1 MEMKI
6 GVKANVTWELRRD
19 GKVIDSGERHNLL
32 LEDGYEIIVDLLG
45 GLGGQGELVCIAVGD
60 SDTAVSSSQTD
71 LQGAEMHRDTC
82 TNVRV
87 GHRCRCY
94 YNFAAGEATGT
105 IKEAII
111 ADTNAVK
118 GARKCAARV
127 VIGPIVKGAPDA
139 LHIIWDFDFEVV

>member
-6 GVKANVTWELRRD
+6 GVKANVIWELRRD

-32 LEDGYEIIVDLLG
+32 LEDGYEIIIDRLG
-45 GLGGQGELVCIAVGD
+45 GIGVPTNLKCISIGD
-60 SDTAVSSSQTD
+60 SDTAVDISQTD
-71 LQGAEMHRDTC
+71 LQGAEMARGSC
-82 TNVRV
+82 TNARV

-94 YNFAAGEATGT
+94 FEFGAGVGTGT
-105 IKEAII
+105 IKESVI
-111 ADTNAVK
+111 ADKNAVK